1 MEKQT
6 QKIVFNENIDKM
18 VNYVIEL
25 GMLYTY
31 VDNHAEIFGGLSF
44 TNAEQCFNIYL
55 YDIDFKRID
64 VDLDRVDVTFLDV
77 LKAIPYCKKVEFEI
91 CRPAEGV
98 IETLIIE

>member
-6 QKIVFNENIDKM
+6 QKIVFNQNIDKM
-18 VNYVIEL
+18 VNYVLECGL
-25 GMLYTY
+25 LYTY

-44 TNAEQCFNIYL
+44 TNPEECFNIYL

-77 LKAIPYCKKVEFEI
+77 LKAIPFCKKVEFEI

>member
-1 MEKQT
+1 METQN

-18 VNYVIEL
+18 VNYVLECGL
-25 GMLYTY
+25 LYTY

-44 TNAEQCFNIYL
+44 TNPEECFNIYL

-64 VDLDRVDVTFLDV
+64 VDLESNVTFLDV
-77 LKAIPYCKKVEFEI
+77 LKAIPFCKKVEFEM

-98 IETLIIE
+98 IEILIIE